1 MKKITNNTML
11 GKLTILLNAVVLVC
25 FIIAMLMLMKFD
37 KTNKVVISQRGDY
50 EKAYE
55 EYVMAQ
61 HPLKQDSAEVAYYQY
76 KIDTLQQRNVT
87 KKDEKAALA
96 KTIED
101 NKAILASVSANL
113 KPGGHA
119 VLSVS
124 NYDYVLRIMAT
135 RTPRICTMW
144 PTGRRTARLPICR
157 MSPGSFPSTILSS
170 PSLSSTRFVTTPTIC
185 WRTKALCPAIPTRL
199 TTPVFTWAS
208 GGACFW

>member
-87 KKDEKAALA
+87 TKDE
-96 KTIED
+96 
-101 NKAILASVSANL
+101 NL
-113 KPGGHA
+113 VVMQHFMC
-119 VLSVS
+119 V
-124 NYDYVLRIMAT
+124 R
-135 RTPRICTMW
+135 
-144 PTGRRTARLPICR
+144 PTLIFCYIFNGC
-157 MSPGSFPSTILSS
+157 G
-170 PSLSSTRFVTTPTIC
+170 
-185 WRTKALCPAIPTRL
+185 
-199 TTPVFTWAS
+199 
-208 GGACFW
+208 CF